1 MAIQIGKYKRPGIFI
16 EEIDRSI
23 FSAAAAAE
31 SITNLVIGV
40 SKKGPVNTPI
50 RLTTVTDLEAV
61 FGQLD
66 RNLERK
72 GSFFHRTISKML
84 ETTPVFAMNLL
95 VTDDTLDK
103 IEYKSLSSSAVY
115 KNDIKREGPY
125 RRFFDTTGFWSRDTE
140 SFINL
145 TKGDVGYADR
155 ALGLTNLSD
164 RHISVFVVK
173 TSVTGFDRTLLEW
186 YGSVEKM
193 PAYVSQLDYASD
205 YMVDVIVV
213 GGDWS
218 NYRELAVD
226 SRWAAYF
233 NTNGLIKGQLR
244 NFANDRNITLLAYY
258 EGLSLIPYFRDLN
271 GRNIFIETSINRDTD
286 KTGLFCQFNAELVE
300 QDYYTGLVDLIG
312 NTLADTNA
320 TEIDFLSY
328 KEKITE
334 SVELTQVP
342 LDLPGNVTS
351 LFGNIFGLDGD
362 LYDSTIVSPSFGG
375 YAIFTSGTPGTQTLS
390 INSGSYSSGATA
402 EIELDYSGRI
412 NNGVTFSA
420 TSNTT
425 DGIYG
430 THTGVGF
437 TTGDALA
444 TIFIDTTNKLK
455 LQTIATSSLSTQIV
469 SSSASTTFSYALGT
483 ATASFAFGVTG
494 LINTITVTSEGSN
507 IAPGATFAIPA
518 NTFGATSSA
527 SILTIGTSSVQ
538 AEVKRITITNGGSLG
553 DYTAGTLTLDTA
565 SPINGTVNVTLTTA
579 QQERYAS
586 IVDIVD
592 AGSNYQIGETI
603 TINTIGAFGTNTN
616 TIFTL
621 RSANLVSVS
630 DYSYYGQPNHAF
642 DPNNGIPLTSGVI
655 QNGNFRTGYFGEGS
669 VFDITR
675 NGGTTTGSSTYDI
688 TYDIGTNAF
697 AIMNDVKVNVTSTLG
712 YKSFSISV
720 TAYPVTAIPATYRS
734 VFYLDTTGN
743 INIKNSLVKDI
754 NPTVSQDDIV
764 LGYVKLTI
772 VSGSFTNCVFT
783 DISVDANGYKDFVFG
798 EEIIDTNTPDN
809 RTAPDFYIESLTPA
823 DGFDSSIKVTFIGTN
838 TVSSLR
844 NYAQLRKY
852 KMFNWLIDKIDST
865 NKNKLTLLVDQN
877 PTSMTKHSLVDA
889 TITDIEFSP
898 IRNKSFVLNLMT
910 SSTTDLENGW
920 LTLYTEDNEFILGS
934 NAVVTKDA
942 PADSG
947 IGLTGSV
954 GKYSD
959 FYLEFYN
966 GKINTED
973 FFYDNRLYV
982 DTNGD
987 STDLDPA
994 NDTISFTFIGGETAT
1009 NDVYSEYSGYNYI
1022 ILSENI
1028 SLTSQEH
1035 IIVPS
1040 SELNTGVFTI
1050 VNNSVNPTGQTPA
1063 QLAIALNSNYNGW
1076 FAYEVAENVTYESLT
1091 DVNIIFA
1098 VDNKNYLSMY
1108 IDTDGNLQAAFVD
1121 ETLTASSTVDVM
1133 ANNTFYVQSGLSNL
1147 KQTIEIETPTGY
1159 VQVPNKVLV
1168 NGARYT
1174 ELKVGDFLEADTD
1187 GIVLPLG
1194 QQYARKITR
1203 VLSKRQYALDTSLT
1217 EITCDAKILKTELV
1231 QGTGDFQTTRYVTID
1246 QYATTYKTISLKG
1259 FRIREASLP
1268 DGTEARQNTILNSVA
1283 KGTPL
1288 FKALT
1293 NKEAFDFRY
1302 LVDAFGLGLTERSK
1316 QQLVDIC
1323 GERLDAFGFINM
1335 PSIRSFKNSSSP
1347 SFVNSEGVLQAEFIA
1362 KGGDPESNPAFL
1374 YSFGEGTGV
1383 SAVGYFTPYVV
1394 VNDNGRPL
1402 NFPPASYVATTYVR
1416 KHISNVS
1423 SVTPWTIA
1431 AGVTNG
1437 RVTNI
1442 AGLEIDWD
1450 PTDIEFLN
1458 PAQINPI
1465 VLKKNRGFVIET
1477 ENTALV
1483 LYRSALSY
1491 IHTREV
1497 LIELEREL
1505 SSMLLDYQ
1513 WKFNTPDVRA
1523 EIKLRA
1529 DVICET
1535 YVSRN
1540 GLFNYFNKMDD
1551 ENNTA
1556 EIIDNQIGVLDTYV
1570 EPIKGMGIIVNNIT
1584 ILRTGAI
1591 AAGGFLNA

>member
-518 NTFGATSSA
+518 NTFGVTSSA
-527 SILTIGTSSVQ
+527 SVLTIGTSSVQ
-538 AEVKRITITNGGSLG
+538 AEVKRITITNGGSFG
-553 DYTAGTLTLDTA
+553 DYTAGPLTLDTA
-565 SPINGTVNVTLTTA
+565 SPINGTVNVTLTTT

-621 RSANLVSVS
+621 KSANLVSVS
-630 DYSYYGQPNHAF
+630 DYSYYGQPEHAF
-642 DPNNGIPLTSGVI
+642 GSYTPAISGVVS
-655 QNGNFRTGYFGEGS
+655 NGNFRTGYFGEGS

-688 TYDIGTNAF
+688 TYDIGANAF
-697 AIMNDVKVNVTSTLG
+697 AIMNDTKVNVTSTLG

-720 TAYPVTAIPATYRS
+720 TPYPVTTIPATYRS

-754 NPTVSQDDIV
+754 NPSVSQDDIV
-764 LGYVKLTI
+764 LGYVKLT
-772 VSGSFTNCVFT
+772 VESGSFTTCVFT

-838 TVSSLR
+838 TVSSLK

-852 KMFNWLIDKIDST
+852 KMFNWLIDKIDSS

-1174 ELKVGDFLEADTD
+1174 ELKVGDFLEADTT
-1187 GIVLPLG
+1187 GVVLPLG

-1217 EITCDAKILKTELV
+1217 EISCDAKILKTELV

-1335 PSIRSFKNSSSP
+1335 PSIRAFKNSSSP

-1402 NFPPASYVATTYVR
+1402 NFPPASYVATTYIR

-1505 SSMLLDYQ
+1505 SRMLLDYQ